1 MDNQKAIEFSELL
14 NQVRD
19 GSELAAWEL
28 VERYGDHI
36 LRAVRRRLSC
46 EIRSKF
52 DSADFVQAVWA
63 SFFACSHRIKQIASP
78 EELSALLATIA
89 RNKVINELRKRLSSR
104 KYDVR
109 REIPIMGLDPT
120 TKSNATPSAI
130 AIAKE
135 RWRAL
140 VDNQPSHFRRIIS
153 LRLAGDT
160 QAEIAE
166 KLQVSERTVRR
177 VLVRLLSTLE
187 P

>member
-1 MDNQKAIEFSELL
+1 MEQQKAVEFARLL
-14 NQVRD
+14 RQVRD
-19 GSELAAWEL
+19 GSESAAWAL
-28 VERYGDHI
+28 VEKYGEHI

-78 EELSALLATIA
+78 EELTALLATIA
-89 RNKVINELRKRLSSR
+89 RNKVISELRRRLASR

-109 REIPIMGLDPT
+109 REVPIVNSEPAT
-120 TKSNATPSAI
+120 RQNATPSAI

-135 RWRAL
+135 RWRAI
-140 VDNQPSHFRRIIS
+140 VDNQPSHYRQIIS
-153 LRLAGDT
+153 LRLAGNT
-160 QAEIAE
+160 QAEIAD

-177 VLVRLLSTLE
+177 VLVRLLSTFE